1 MGKEFELP
9 DALYSVKNRISL
21 KIKSKYN
28 LELLTPGTMK
38 LHGVKKK
45 RYLKIILWKSASF
58 RCYGNSISLL

>member
-45 RYLKIILWKSASF
+45 RYLKIIL
-58 RCYGNSISLL
+58 